1 MILHFHLIFP
11 HTKYSCELF
20 ICLVEILTHN
30 IVWKILSPVSLSLIP
45 IGLGSHSNR
54 KSMPVSL
61 APEDATKDQSRVIDA
76 EQLSWGLGDMGP
88 LHPYLGTCSRKNI
101 AVI

>member
-1 MILHFHLIFP
+1 MILYFHLIFP

-61 APEDATKDQSRVIDA
+61 APEDATKDQSRVIDVRTTK
-76 EQLSWGLGDMGP
+76 LGAGGHGSTAP
-88 LHPYLGTCSRKNI
+88 LPGNLL
-101 AVI
+101 